1 MNNKNNS
8 VLCIL
13 LFLGALGMATPAMAE
28 IAIIAHPGNPLDK
41 ISRDEVARI
50 YLGKTRN
57 FPSGEAVHAVDQIA
71 GTEIRSDFYRKVVD
85 KQESRLKV
93 YWARLMFT
101 GKGRPP
107 KAIGDDSA
115 VKTYIAEHE
124 NALGYVDI
132 KSVDRSVKVLLIVP

>member
-8 VLCIL
+8 ALRAL
-13 LFLGALGMATPAMAE
+13 LFLGITGMATTAAAE
-28 IAIIAHPGNPLDK
+28 LAIIAHPGNTMVK
-41 ISRDEVARI
+41 IDREAVARI

-57 FPSGEAVHAVDQIA
+57 FPSGEVVYAVDQIA
-71 GTEIRSDFYRKVVD
+71 GTEIRSDFYKKVVD
-85 KQESRLKV
+85 KPESRLKA

-107 KAIGDDSA
+107 KAIGDDEA
-115 VKTYIAEHE
+115 VKAFIAEHE